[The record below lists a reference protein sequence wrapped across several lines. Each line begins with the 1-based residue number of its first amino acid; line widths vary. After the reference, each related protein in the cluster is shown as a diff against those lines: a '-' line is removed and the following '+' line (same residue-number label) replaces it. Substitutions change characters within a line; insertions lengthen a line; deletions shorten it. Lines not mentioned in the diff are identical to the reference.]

1 MTIKANFIDK
11 ILHDITGSLKKLGA
25 EENSPAY
32 EIPPSRDMGDI
43 AFPMFKYAKAL
54 KQSPMQIAEKVKEG
68 LKGNELIDKSEI
80 KGPYLNIFFNKNLIA
95 YDLLKAIIEKNDDF
109 GRQQD
114 KNIKVMIEFSSP
126 NTNKPLHL
134 GHCRNNALG
143 DSIARIMKFNGYET
157 TKVNLINDRGIH
169 ICKSMI
175 AYKKFGNNTTPEKE
189 GKKSDHL
196 VGDFYVKY
204 AQEEK
209 NNPDIEKEAL
219 ELLNLWEKNDRDT
232 HELWKKMNKWALDG
246 IKETYKRMG
255 IEFDFI
261 EFESNNYLLGKDL
274 INEGVNKNIFYKEKD
289 GSIWVNNEAEG
300 LDKKVLLRSDGTSVY
315 ITQDIGTAAKR
326 HDKYNFNR
334 MIYVVGSEQIYHF
347 KTLFTILKKLGFDWA
362 EKCIHL
368 SYGMV
373 NLPSGKMKS
382 REGTVVDADNLM
394 DLLFDMSLE
403 VLNEKG
409 RDLTEEEKKETAV
422 KISLAALKYY
432 LLNFSTVKDVMFIP
446 EKSISFDGNTGPYL
460 QYTTARLNSLFNKSE
475 DDAVLNKESVLN
487 HKFNEDEANLVIRL
501 LEFEDSVIKAGDSLS
516 PLDICSYLYDLARL
530 FNKFYHDNPVLRA
543 ETKEIKNIRLLLSK
557 ASLIIL
563 INGLKLLGID
573 DLKKM

>member
-1 MTIKANFIDK
+1 MTIKAKFIDK
-11 ILHDITGSLKKLGA
+11 ILNDIILSLKKLGA
-25 EENSPAY
+25 DETSPVY
-32 EIPPSRDMGDI
+32 EIPPSKEMGDI
-43 AFPMFKYAKAL
+43 AFPMFKYAKTL
-54 KQSPMQIAEKVKEG
+54 KQNPALIAEKVKEG
-68 LKGNELIDKSEI
+68 LKGNELMDKIEI

-95 YDLLKAIIEKNDDF
+95 YDLLKDILDKKDDF
-109 GRQQD
+109 GRQPD
-114 KNIKVMIEFSSP
+114 KKIKVAIEFSSP

-143 DSIARIMKFNGYET
+143 DSIAKILIFNGYET
-157 TKVNLINDRGIH
+157 VKINLINDRGIH

-209 NNPDIEKEAL
+209 NNPEIEKEAL
-219 ELLNLWEKNDRDT
+219 ELLNLWEQNDRET
-232 HELWKKMNKWALDG
+232 HELWVKMNKWALDG

-255 IEFDFI
+255 IEFDQL
-261 EFESNNYLLGKDL
+261 EYESDNYLLGKDL
-274 INEGVNKNIFYKEKD
+274 INEGLNKNIFYKEED
-289 GSIWVNNEAEG
+289 GSIWVNNEDAG

-334 MIYVVGSEQIYHF
+334 MIYIVGSEQIYHF
-347 KTLFTILKKLGFDWA
+347 KTLFTILKKMGFDWA
-362 EKCIHL
+362 DKCIHL

-394 DLLFDMSLE
+394 DLLYDMSME

-409 RDLTEEEKKETAV
+409 RDLTEQEKKETAV
-422 KISLAALKYY
+422 KISLSALKYY

-475 DDAVLNKESVLN
+475 DAGVLNNQSVFN
-487 HKFNEDEANLVIRL
+487 HKFNEDEANLVISL
-501 LEFEDSVIKAGDSLS
+501 LEFEDAVIKAGETLS
-516 PLDICSYLYDLARL
+516 PLEICSYLYDLART
-530 FNKFYHDNPVLRA
+530 FNKFYHDNPVIRA

-563 INGLKLLGID
+563 MNGLKLLGID